1 MYACCAAALQRLTAL
16 LGWAALALASL
27 WWGLPAPLV
36 CTAIWLLL
44 RPLASASLAAGA
56 SEAIPPWLSD
66 PWGLCAHA
74 FCRVH
79 GIRIY
84 DAADAPPRL
93 LLPGVLHFRGAVLM
107 NHRSWGDFAV
117 DPAQAHAVVIART
130 AAVAAT
136 MLSGLL
142 GVCAGRVL
150 AISRSD
156 TPCWAKTAREDL
168 ARRCRSHKRYLL
180 YPEGT
185 RRAFDANADEPVPLR
200 VGGLKNV
207 YESGDAALVVITVGK
222 EKIMDERRGRVS
234 FSSRLYRATSE
245 PLHPSDHST
254 LDSFLSAVDDAWRD
268 AWRRA
273 YQLRHD
279 HLEHEWSEAPL
290 RREVRTAPS
299 ESLTRCHSSEQLRPQ
314 PSC

>member
-1 MYACCAAALQRLTAL
+1 MINRGKTSRQQ
-16 LGWAALALASL
+16 
-27 WWGLPAPLV
+27 
-36 CTAIWLLL
+36 L
-44 RPLASASLAAGA
+44 REKCDKL
-56 SEAIPPWLSD
+56 
-66 PWGLCAHA
+66 
-74 FCRVH
+74 
-79 GIRIY
+79 
-84 DAADAPPRL
+84 
-93 LLPGVLHFRGAVLM
+93 
-107 NHRSWGDFAV
+107 
-117 DPAQAHAVVIART
+117 
-130 AAVAAT
+130 
-136 MLSGLL
+136 
-142 GVCAGRVL
+142 
-150 AISRSD
+150 
-156 TPCWAKTAREDL
+156 
-168 ARRCRSHKRYLL
+168 KRYMV

-185 RRAFDANADEPVPLR
+185 RRASMKDADQPGALR
-200 VGGLKNV
+200 PGGLKNV
-207 YESGDAALVVITVGK
+207 YESGHAAHIVVTVNK
-222 EKIMDERRGRVS
+222 EFIWDERRGRVS